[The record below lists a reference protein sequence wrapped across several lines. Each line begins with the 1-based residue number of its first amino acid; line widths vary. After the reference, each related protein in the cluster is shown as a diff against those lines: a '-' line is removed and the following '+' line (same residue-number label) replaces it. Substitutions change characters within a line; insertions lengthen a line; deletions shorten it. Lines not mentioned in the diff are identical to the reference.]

1 MRPLTLILPLALAS
15 LVAGCTSGGRPA
27 PREQLDGRPIMAT
40 PRGRLPT
47 EPYSAEDQPGAVS
60 YENSAPV
67 IRGPK
72 TGEARSP
79 DDVALSP
86 AATRALDRAVP
97 PLAEPFDQSRSSST
111 TAPASRA
118 ASPGSFMTIGG
129 VVAEVN
135 SKAIYA
141 DKVISDIEP
150 ALAAQ
155 APQLS
160 PEQFQRFAAD
170 EIRQKVTE
178 RVNAELLFAAADRLL
193 DDKDK
198 RQAEYIAEIW
208 RQQQITDAGGSF
220 ELAKR
225 RFESQGRNFE
235 EQVHEEYRRQLVQG
249 LLRKKIIPQTQVTAA
264 EMRQFYDAN
273 RDKLFTVRDQAQFE
287 MIQVDPEKVGGR
299 DIAKQKIEE
308 YRAWANDGRDFNE
321 LAKFS
326 NRPRLRN
333 AEGELSWIDR
343 GAFALTALEDAV
355 WKTQPGDVT
364 PVVEEG
370 GKFYIAKVEQKRLGR
385 VKPFEDEQTQFD
397 IEKTLREQKF
407 KPLYDEMLQGLRRQ
421 SIVHSDPAMMQS
433 ALDIAMQRYPQWHEQ
448 R

>member
-1 MRPLTLILPLALAS
+1 MTLILPLVFAS
-15 LVAGCTSGGRPA
+15 LVAGCSSGGRPV
-27 PREQLDGRPIMAT
+27 PREQLDGRPIMT
-40 PRGRLPT
+40 PPRGRLPT
-47 EPYSAEDQPGAVS
+47 EPYSVVDQPGAVPYDS
-60 YENSAPV
+60 STPV
-67 IRGPK
+67 IRGPR
-72 TGEARSP
+72 TGEGRSP

-97 PLAEPFDQSRSSST
+97 PLAEPFDQSQSSAST
-111 TAPASRA
+111 TAPTSRA
-118 ASPGSFMTIGG
+118 VSPGSFKTIGG

-135 SKAIYA
+135 STAIYA

-155 APQLS
+155 APQLTQQ
-160 PEQFQRFAAD
+160 QFMRFAAD
-170 EIRQKVTE
+170 EIRQKVSE
-178 RVNAELLFAAADRLL
+178 RVNAELLYAAADRLL

-198 RQAEYIAEIW
+198 RQAEIIAEIW
-208 RQQQITDAGGSF
+208 RQQQVTDAGGSQ
-220 ELAKR
+220 ELAKH
-225 RFESQGRNFE
+225 RFENQGRNFE
-235 EQVHEEYRRQLVQG
+235 DQVHEEYRRQMVQG
-249 LLRKKIIPQTQVTAA
+249 LLRKRIIPQTQVTAA
-264 EMRQFYDAN
+264 EMRQFYEAN

-287 MIQVDPEKVGGR
+287 MIQVDPAKVGGL

-407 KPLYDEMLQGLRRQ
+407 KPRYDEMLQGLRRQ
-421 SIVHSDPAMMQS
+421 SIVRAEPGMMQS
-433 ALDIAMQRYPQWHEQ
+433 ALDIAMQRYPQWHAPQ
-448 R
+448 

>member
-1 MRPLTLILPLALAS
+1 
-15 LVAGCTSGGRPA
+15 
-27 PREQLDGRPIMAT
+27 
-40 PRGRLPT
+40 
-47 EPYSAEDQPGAVS
+47 
-60 YENSAPV
+60 
-67 IRGPK
+67 
-72 TGEARSP
+72 
-79 DDVALSP
+79 
-86 AATRALDRAVP
+86 
-97 PLAEPFDQSRSSST
+97 
-111 TAPASRA
+111 
-118 ASPGSFMTIGG
+118 
-129 VVAEVN
+129 
-135 SKAIYA
+135 
-141 DKVISDIEP
+141 
-150 ALAAQ
+150 
-155 APQLS
+155 
-160 PEQFQRFAAD
+160 
-170 EIRQKVTE
+170 
-178 RVNAELLFAAADRLL
+178 LL